1 MSIGPKSRDDIF
13 ALPADVAERRTQIER
28 LQQERAAERQ
38 VQIAQQS
45 SPFSNPEERIQLWE
59 RLHGLRLPRSATHK
73 LLRVIAE
80 QTDLSMQQVL
90 EIQQRRAL
98 PVDAAANLMT

>member
-1 MSIGPKSRDDIF
+1 MPIGPKSHDDLF
-13 ALPADVAERRTQIER
+13 ALPADVAERRAEIER
-28 LQQERAAERQ
+28 QQQERAAERRE
-38 VQIAQQS
+38 QIAQQS

-59 RLHGLRLPRSATHK
+59 KLHGLRLPRSATHK

-90 EIQQRRAL
+90 ETQQRRAL
-98 PVDAAANLMT
+98 AATPAATS

>member
-1 MSIGPKSRDDIF
+1 MPFGPKSHNDGF
-13 ALPADVAERRTQIER
+13 ALPADVAELRARIER
-28 LQQERAAERQ
+28 EREERAAERQ
-38 VQIAQQS
+38 EQIAQQS

-59 RLHGLRLPRSATHK
+59 KLHGLRLPRSATHK

-90 EIQQRRAL
+90 ETQQRRA
-98 PVDAAANLMT
+98 VAADASATS

>member
-1 MSIGPKSRDDIF
+1 MPLEPKSLDDVF
-13 ALPADVAERRTQIER
+13 ALPADVAEHRTRIER
-28 LQQERAAERQ
+28 EQQERAAERQ
-38 VQIAQQS
+38 QQIAQQS

-59 RLHGLRLPRSATHK
+59 KLHGLRLPRSATHK

-90 EIQQRRAL
+90 EVQQRRASAA
-98 PVDAAANLMT
+98 DAAATS

>member
-1 MSIGPKSRDDIF
+1 MSIGPKSQYDVF
-13 ALPADVAERRTQIER
+13 ALPADVAEHRIQIER
-28 LQQERAAERQ
+28 QQQERAAERQ

-45 SPFSNPEERIQLWE
+45 SPFSTPEERIQLWE

-90 EIQQRRAL
+90 ETQQRRAFT
-98 PVDAAANLMT
+98 DAASPRMT